1 MEIKRILARF
11 LEQNFL
17 AFSQLD
23 EIIPIP
29 LHRKKLKQRGFNQAY
44 LLARFMSRFLEVKLA
59 HSSLLRVRETQS
71 QTKLSKQ
78 KRAANVKGAFR
89 VKNGNSFERKTILLV
104 DDVYTTGATLREAA
118 RLLRTFETK
127 EIVAFAL
134 ARTP

>member
-1 MEIKRILARF
+1 
-11 LEQNFL
+11 
-17 AFSQLD
+17 
-23 EIIPIP
+23 
-29 LHRKKLKQRGFNQAY
+29 
-44 LLARFMSRFLEVKLA
+44 MSRFLEVKLA

-78 KRAANVKGAFR
+78 ERVANVKGAFR

-118 RLLRTFETK
+118 RLLRTFETR

-134 ARTP
+134 ARAP